1 MRAKYYPDAHNITLV
16 IVSVN
21 QISISAAIY
30 PKAYQLS
37 DNAANLS
44 IISSA
49 LPVPITTQDTGS

>member
-30 PKAYQLS
+30 PKAYHLS

>member
-21 QISISAAIY
+21 QISISAAIC